1 LNRDFSRVIVIGST
15 GSGKTTLAKTL
26 ARILECPHIEV
37 DDLYWGPDWR
47 PKPID
52 QFRRLTEQAT
62 LQERWVLDGNHR
74 AVRDLI
80 WPRVTMVVWLNYGF
94 ARVVYSTFVRSLRR
108 ARSAEEVHS
117 GSRESIRHAFFSRGS
132 IFWLAIRSFHRRRR
146 RHGKEFRTRGLARAE
161 WVEFRKP
168 SEAETFLAG
177 VKNRKAEDGITL

>member
-1 LNRDFSRVIVIGST
+1 MNRDFSRVIVIGST

-47 PKPID
+47 PKSID
-52 QFRRLTEQAT
+52 QLRRLTEQAT
-62 LQERWVLDGNHR
+62 RQERWVLDGNHG

-94 ARVVYSTFVRSLRR
+94 SRVVCSAFVRSLKR
-108 ARSAEEVHS
+108 ALSAEEVHS

-132 IFWLAIRSFHRRRR
+132 ILWLAIRSFHRRRK
-146 RHGKEFRTRGLARAE
+146 RHGEEFRTKALSRAE
-161 WVEFRKP
+161 WIEFRKP
-168 SEAETFLAG
+168 SEAEIFLES
-177 VKNRKAEDGITL
+177 VKNHRRGASQR